1 MSIGMSDK
9 NKTERKK
16 INTHITEFLNNG
28 GKITHLPYGVPKAQK
43 FTFNNKRPTA
53 TTK

>member
-16 INTHITEFLNNG
+16 IDAQITEFLDKG